1 MSIADFSKTVQSQIY
16 KSWLDKLEK
25 NIITNS
31 TKSLRGSQQVSGKT
45 DFYLTKDTVM
55 SMYKTI
61 TGKQMDGHE
70 ADVLLYT
77 IAQGGSAGGAGKLEG
92 TFTTINNSKAVVFK
106 SIGFDT
112 ISSRL
117 VDVFEHDY
125 LVQEAYRKAEEKY
138 INGEIA
144 ELNKRTD
151 LKGKAKQIE
160 IDKIEAEGKRRAS
173 FGYYFNKGHVIGI
186 ATNLTK
192 EFRNNRDK
200 ADALSRKERDS
211 LIQVL
216 DQYIAKLQADD
227 LNSANLP
234 NAVDQELYA
243 GYIKSSSK
251 YLVEIQCAVKNQ
263 GSGRDQASPILD
275 ELRKLF
281 SVNSKDITDI
291 LTKSPTLGI
300 ALVNTKGSSSFKD
313 LVAKDMLNILTGSKL
328 DTRQYKQAPKLIGK
342 KTTKINKPASNKA
355 KIQTLKNLKSKLQ
368 STKSDSNKIR
378 EMPQITETV
387 PNLLALIN
395 TQLQD
400 VISANMGDGS
410 SRNVLNYRTGRFA
423 STVNVEYLSTSRE
436 GMISAFYSYMKNP
449 YATFS
454 AGGRQSKPSSR
465 DPKLLISKSIRQ
477 IAEQVVSNKLR
488 AVAL

>member
-192 EFRNNRDK
+192 EFRNNLDK

-227 LNSANLP
+227 LNTANLP

-300 ALVNTKGSSSFKD
+300 ALVSTKGSSSFKD

-477 IAEQVVSNKLR
+477 IAEQVASNNLR

>member
-31 TKSLRGSQQVSGKT
+31 TKSLRGSQQISGKT

-192 EFRNNRDK
+192 EFRNNLDK

-300 ALVNTKGSSSFKD
+300 ALVNTKGSPSFKD

-328 DTRQYKQAPKLIGK
+328 DTRQYKQAPKLIAK

-477 IAEQVVSNKLR
+477 IAEQVASNNLR

>member
-1 MSIADFSKTVQSQIY
+1 MSIADFSKTIQSQIY
-16 KSWLDKLEK
+16 KSWLEKLDK

-31 TKSLRGSQQVSGKT
+31 ARSLRASQQVSGKT
-45 DFYLTKDTVM
+45 DFYLTEQTVQN
-55 SMYKTI
+55 MYKTI
-61 TGKQMDGHE
+61 TGKEMDNAE
-70 ADVLLYT
+70 VDVLLYSLK
-77 IAQGGSAGGAGKLEG
+77 QGGAGSVPG
-92 TFTTINNSKAVVFK
+92 TFTTVNGSKAVVFK

-117 VDVFEHDY
+117 VDVFENDY

-138 INGEIA
+138 ITGEIA

-173 FGYYFNKGHVIGI
+173 FGYYFNKGHVIGV

-192 EFRNNRDK
+192 EFRNNLDK
-200 ADALSRKERDS
+200 ADALSKKERTA
-211 LIQVL
+211 LVNVL
-216 DQYIAKLQADD
+216 DQYIAKLEADD

-234 NAVDQELYA
+234 NAVNQEFYA

-263 GSGRDQASPILD
+263 GSGRDQTSPVLD
-275 ELRKLF
+275 ELRKVF
-281 SVNSKDITDI
+281 SVNTKDITDI
-291 LTKSPTLGI
+291 LTKSPTLGK
-300 ALVNTKGSSSFKD
+300 ALINTKGSSSFKD
-313 LVAKDMLNILTGSKL
+313 LVVKDMLNILTGSKL
-328 DTRQYKQAPKLIGK
+328 DTKQYKQPPKLIGK
-342 KTTKINKPASNKA
+342 KTTQINKPKSNKT
-355 KIQTLKNLKSKLQ
+355 KIQTLKKLKSKVQ
-368 STKSDSNKIR
+368 ATKSDTNKIR
-378 EMPQITETV
+378 EMPQITQTV

-454 AGGRQSKPSSR
+454 AGGRQSAPSSR
-465 DPKLLISKSIRQ
+465 DPKLLISRSIRQ

>member
-192 EFRNNRDK
+192 EFRNNLDK

-227 LNSANLP
+227 LNTANLP

-477 IAEQVVSNKLR
+477 IAEQVASNNLR

>member
-1 MSIADFSKTVQSQIY
+1 MSIAAFSKTIQSQIY
-16 KSWLDKLEK
+16 KSWLEKLDK
-25 NIITNS
+25 NIISNS
-31 TKSLRGSQQVSGKT
+31 AKSLRASQQVASKT
-45 DFYLTKDTVM
+45 DFYLTAETVQ

-61 TGKQMDGHE
+61 TGKEMDSAE
-70 ADVLLYT
+70 VDVLLYSLK
-77 IAQGGSAGGAGKLEG
+77 QGGSGAVPGI
-92 TFTTINNSKAVVFK
+92 FTTVNGSKAVVFK

-112 ISSRL
+112 ISARL
-117 VDVFEHDY
+117 VDIFEDDF

-138 INGEIA
+138 ITGEIA

-173 FGYYFNKGHVIGI
+173 FGYYFNKGHVIGV

-192 EFRNNRDK
+192 EFRNNLDK
-200 ADALSRKERDS
+200 ANAISRKERDA
-211 LIQVL
+211 LVKVL
-216 DQYIAKLQADD
+216 DQYIAKLEADD
-227 LNSANLP
+227 LNTANLP
-234 NAVDQELYA
+234 NAVDQEFYA

-263 GSGRDQASPILD
+263 GSGRDQASPVLD
-275 ELRKLF
+275 EVRKLF
-281 SVNSKDITDI
+281 SVNTKDVTDI
-291 LTKSPTLGI
+291 LTKSPTLGKTLI
-300 ALVNTKGSSSFKD
+300 DSEGSPSFKNL
-313 LVAKDMLNILTGSKL
+313 LVKDMVSILSGSKL
-328 DTRQYKQAPKLIGK
+328 DTKQYKQVPVLIGK
-342 KTTKINKPASNKA
+342 KTTQIHKPKSNKT
-355 KIQTLKNLKSKLQ
+355 KIQTVKKLKGKVQN
-368 STKSDSNKIR
+368 TRSDPNKIR
-378 EMPQITETV
+378 EMPQITETA

>member
-192 EFRNNRDK
+192 EFRNNLDK

>member
-16 KSWLDKLEK
+16 KNWLDKLEK

-192 EFRNNRDK
+192 EFRNNLDK

-281 SVNSKDITDI
+281 SVNTKDITDI

-328 DTRQYKQAPKLIGK
+328 DTRQYKQAPKLISK
-342 KTTKINKPASNKA
+342 KTTKIHKPASNKA